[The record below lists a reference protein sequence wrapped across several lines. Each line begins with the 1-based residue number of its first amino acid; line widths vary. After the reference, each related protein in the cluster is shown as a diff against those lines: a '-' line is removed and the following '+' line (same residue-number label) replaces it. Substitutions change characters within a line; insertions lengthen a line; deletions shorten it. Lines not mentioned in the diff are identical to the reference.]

1 MTTTRVHRIA
11 VGLVLAGLVAA
22 GIPVVAS
29 AAKPADPA
37 VARIENGQ
45 VRGTADA
52 EARQFFGI
60 PYAAAPLG
68 RLRWETPRRA
78 PDWPGVRPAVEAGPG
93 CPQPTDLPIS
103 AADQSEDCLT
113 LNVTAPTG
121 ARRSP
126 VVVYFHGGSFNYG
139 VSANYDPR
147 AMAVQGDVVVV
158 TLNYRL
164 GVFGFLAHPSLED
177 AANLGLVD
185 QQAALRWVRRN
196 ASAFGGDPRNVTI
209 MGQSAGGHSVCAHLA
224 APSSAGLFQ
233 RAIVQSAP
241 CAGDNAHPLADAERQ
256 ALALATEVGCPDAGA
271 AERCLRDKSPAELV
285 AAAGAG
291 HDGFRPVS
299 GTRLLPRDPATAIAT
314 GRFNRVPVLHGSAHD
329 EEGGQLGGLEL
340 QPGAVPLSREDYPL
354 RIADLYGPD
363 AAAVLAEYP
372 LSAYPT
378 PSEAL
383 VAVLTDANWAR
394 QAYETHRVLARYVPT
409 YAYEFAERD
418 TSWFPG
424 LAEPSFPVGAS
435 HMLDLPYLFDVGYL
449 TDAPRPELRAA
460 LIAYWTTFAHKGNPN
475 TAGLPSWPKFHSGQY
490 VQSLAAG
497 RIHGTNFAADH
508 HYDFWQNH

>member
-1 MTTTRVHRIA
+1 MRTRIA
-11 VGLVLAGLVAA
+11 VGLLVAGLVAA
-22 GIPVVAS
+22 GLPVAAS
-29 AAKPADPA
+29 AANPA
-37 VARIENGQ
+37 VVRVENGQ

-52 EARQFFGI
+52 EARQFLGL
-60 PYAAAPLG
+60 PYAAPPLG
-68 RLRWETPRRA
+68 RLRWEPPRRA
-78 PDWPGVRPAVEAGPG
+78 PDWPGVRPAVEVGPG
-93 CPQPTDLPIS
+93 CPQPTGLPIS

-113 LNVTAPTG
+113 LNVTAPAD
-121 ARRSP
+121 ARRAP

-139 VSANYDPR
+139 VSGNYDPR

-164 GVFGFLAHPSLED
+164 GVFGFLAHPAFGD
-177 AANLGLVD
+177 AANLGLAD

-224 APSSAGLFQ
+224 APTSAGLFQ
-233 RAIVQSAP
+233 RAITQSAP
-241 CAGDNAHPLADAERQ
+241 CAGDNTHPLADAERQ
-256 ALALATEVGCPDAGA
+256 ALALAAEVGCPDLRA
-271 AERCLRDKSPAELV
+271 ASRCLRDKSPAELV
-285 AAAGAG
+285 AASGAG
-291 HDGFRPVS
+291 HDDYRPVS
-299 GTRLLPRDPATAIAT
+299 GTALLPLDPAAAIAS

-340 QPGAVPLSREDYPL
+340 LPGAEPLSEEDYPL

-363 AAAVLAEYP
+363 AEAVLAEYP
-372 LSAYPT
+372 LAAYPT

-383 VAVLTDANWAR
+383 VAVLTDVNWAR
-394 QAYETHRVLARYVPT
+394 PAYETHVALARRVPT

-424 LAEPSFPVGAS
+424 FPEPSFPVGAS
-435 HMLDLPYLFDVGYL
+435 HMLDLPYLFDVAYL
-449 TDAPRPELRAA
+449 TEAPRPELRDTM
-460 LIAYWTTFAHKGNPN
+460 IAYWTTFARKGNPN
-475 TAGLPSWPKFHSGQY
+475 TAGLPTWPKFHSGQY

-497 RIHGTNFAADH
+497 QVRGTNFAEDH
-508 HYDFWQNH
+508 HYAFWQNLDR

>member
-1 MTTTRVHRIA
+1 M
-11 VGLVLAGLVAA
+11 LAGLVAA
-22 GIPVVAS
+22 GVPVLAS

-37 VARIENGQ
+37 MVRVENGQ

-52 EARQFFGI
+52 DARQFLGI
-60 PYAAAPLG
+60 PYAAPPVD

-78 PDWPGVRPAVEAGPG
+78 PDWPGIRPAVEPGPG

-113 LNVTAPTG
+113 LNVTAPAG

-139 VSANYDPR
+139 VSGNYDPR

-164 GVFGFLAHPSLED
+164 GVFGFLAHPSLGD
-177 AANLGLVD
+177 AANLGMAD

-209 MGQSAGGHSVCAHLA
+209 MGQSAGGYSVCTHLA
-224 APSSAGLFQ
+224 APASAGLFQ

-241 CAGDNAHPLADAERQ
+241 CGGGGTHPLADAERQ
-256 ALALATEVGCPDAGA
+256 ALAVATGVGCPDAAA
-271 AERCLRDKSPAELV
+271 AEQCLRGKSPAELV
-285 AAAGAG
+285 AASGAG
-291 HDGFRPVS
+291 HEGYRPVA
-299 GTRLLPRDPATAIAT
+299 GTRLLPRDPAAAIAA

-340 QPGAVPLSREDYPL
+340 LPGAEPLSEEDYPL
-354 RIADLYGPD
+354 RIAERFGDD

-372 LSAYPT
+372 LSAYRT

-383 VAVLTDANWAR
+383 VAVLTDVNWAR
-394 QAYETHRVLARYVPT
+394 PAYETHRLLARQVPT
-409 YAYEFAERD
+409 YAYDFAERD

-424 LAEPSFPVGAS
+424 FDKPSFPVGAS

-449 TDAPRPELRAA
+449 TDAPRADLRDRM
-460 LIAYWTTFAHKGNPN
+460 IAYWTAFAHKGNPN
-475 TAGLPSWPKFHSGQY
+475 ADGLPSWPKFHSGHY

-497 RIHGTNFAADH
+497 PEGIHGTNFAADH
-508 HYDFWQNH
+508 HYDFWHNLD